1 MGIFA
6 RIFGSGKKQPQEK
19 PPARS
24 AAATQSTPGTDRL
37 TYEKAA
43 DFSAILQY
51 CSAKEK
57 EGKDWP
63 SPNLL
68 RQLSEVLRDAP
79 IRNASRASVS
89 LTRKL
94 PAIWKGRQDL
104 MVTEN
109 LQFTRSLTGDFA
121 AVVDEIMDKIGRAQK
136 IGVFVSLNREPELG
150 VTVNGHVVEGVFSL
164 LTVKLP
170 SSRFALYSCLQQ
182 AGSDPAARRAL
193 DRFSELL
200 SMSRTDFQKHLDADF
215 ECIKANMVQL
225 ARGGKTMEFLAE
237 SSRKRADEISETA
250 AEVLVSEPAFAE
262 TLAKQLAST
271 YTFVKEAGKAAG
283 SRYAA
288 NDPLRELRKMAEKM
302 GAEDLFAD
310 TLGEV
315 RAKNAGPVM
324 DMGRAA
330 HLLMRAMRRDPK
342 LGNRTAILDS
352 LRQLEHAGDP
362 FVSGNA
368 VEALKIFRQ
377 ANQPPQPP
385 TPQQLGQPKPSGVV
399 PGRRSPGGG
408 YLCPYCGKGTYEPYP
423 DSGSPN
429 RRCNECATVF
439 STTSLASD

>member
-6 RIFGSGKKQPQEK
+6 RIFGSGRKQPEK
-19 PPARS
+19 TDPDQR
-24 AAATQSTPGTDRL
+24 AATSRVVPATDRL

-43 DFSAILQY
+43 DFSALLQY

-63 SPNLL
+63 SANLL
-68 RQLSEVLRDAP
+68 RQLREVLRDAP
-79 IRNASRASVS
+79 IRNASPASVS
-89 LTRKL
+89 LTRQI
-94 PAIWKGRQDL
+94 PALWKGRQDL

-182 AGSDPAARRAL
+182 AGNDPTAHKAL

-200 SMSRTDFQKHLDADF
+200 SMSRPDFQKYLDADF
-215 ECIKANMVQL
+215 EGIKANMVQL
-225 ARGGKTMEFLAE
+225 ARGGRTMEFLAE
-237 SSRKRADEISETA
+237 SVRKRADEISETA

-271 YTFVKEAGKAAG
+271 YTFVKEAGKAG
-283 SRYAA
+283 SSRYA
-288 NDPLRELRKMAEKM
+288 NDPLTKMFE

-352 LRQLEHAGDP
+352 LRQVEHASDP

-377 ANQPPQPP
+377 ANQPPPPP

-408 YLCPYCGKGTYEPYP
+408 YLCPYCGKGSYEPYP
-423 DSGSPN
+423 AAGSPD
-429 RRCNECATVF
+429 RRCKVCSTVF
-439 STTSLASD
+439 STTNLVP

>member
-1 MGIFA
+1 MSIFA
-6 RIFGSGKKQPQEK
+6 RIFGSGKKQPE
-19 PPARS
+19 PS
-24 AAATQSTPGTDRL
+24 AAAIKSVPAADRL

-63 SPNLL
+63 SANLL
-68 RQLSEVLRDAP
+68 RQFREVFRDAP
-79 IRNASRASVS
+79 IRNASPASVS
-89 LTRKL
+89 LTRQL
-94 PAIWKGRQDL
+94 PALWKGRQDL

-121 AVVDEIMDKIGRAQK
+121 TVVDEIMDKFGRAEK
-136 IGVFVSLNREPELG
+136 VGLFVSLHREPELG

-164 LTVKLP
+164 LTVKLQ

-182 AGSDPAARRAL
+182 AGNDPAARQAL

-200 SMSRTDFQKHLDADF
+200 SMSQADFQKYLDADF
-215 ECIKANMVQL
+215 EGIKANLVQL

-237 SSRKRADEISETA
+237 SVRKRADELSETA

-262 TLAKQLAST
+262 TLAKQLASS
-271 YTFVKEAGKAAG
+271 YTFVKEAGRAAG

-288 NDPLRELRKMAEKM
+288 NDPLMEMAKKM
-302 GAEDLFAD
+302 GAEGLFAD

-330 HLLMRAMRRDPK
+330 HLLMRAMRQDPK
-342 LGNRTAILDS
+342 LGNRTAIIDS
-352 LRQLEHAGDP
+352 LRQVEHAGDH

-377 ANQPPQPP
+377 ANQPPPPP

-408 YLCPYCGKGTYEPYP
+408 YLCPYCGKGSYEPYP
-423 DSGSPN
+423 APESPN
-429 RRCNECATVF
+429 RRCKECSTVF
-439 STTSLASD
+439 STTNLVS

>member
-121 AVVDEIMDKIGRAQK
+121 AVVDEIMDKIGRAEK

-288 NDPLRELRKMAEKM
+288 NDPLRKMAEKM